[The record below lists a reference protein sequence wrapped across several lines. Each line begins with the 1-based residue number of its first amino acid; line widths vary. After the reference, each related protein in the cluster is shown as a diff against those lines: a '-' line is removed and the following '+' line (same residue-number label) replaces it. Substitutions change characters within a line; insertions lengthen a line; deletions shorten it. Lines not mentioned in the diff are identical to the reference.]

1 MKPSNLLMLWFT
13 VGVIIMVVGGS
24 IVFLPGLNLTAGPYF
39 FIGIICI
46 HICFFLFSIW
56 NFFNQGDPCTGC
68 RGYRPMRQRPMR
80 RRRRIRRRR
89 DF

>member
-39 FIGIICI
+39 FYRNYM
-46 HICFFLFSIW
+46 HPYLFFPIFNMELF
-56 NFFNQGDPCTGC
+56 
-68 RGYRPMRQRPMR
+68 
-80 RRRRIRRRR
+80 
-89 DF
+89 